1 MRRAPS
7 RAWLL
12 VVLLGCEP
20 EEAPRCHTDD
30 DCGPARRCVPEAG
43 VCVRMTQPLLDAGP
57 DAGPLDAPTD

>member
-1 MRRAPS
+1 
-7 RAWLL
+7 